1 MGRAKNSYQILAGPR
16 TLCYIWP
23 LDCSNLKM
31 KGKTSLQSQKKSL
44 LDLPLLF
51 CVFLLVAFG
60 LIMVYDSSVVQ
71 GLKDFG
77 DSNYYIKQQLIWV
90 GLGVVSMFFF
100 SQLGY
105 RRFKQYALPL
115 MLLSFLMLLAVF
127 IPGLGVSGGGA
138 HRWLKLGIITIQPA
152 EIMKLTGVIYLSAIF
167 EKKTYLIPFLLM
179 VILVTFVTAVLQK
192 DLGSTI
198 VFVATVVLLY
208 FASGA
213 PFWHFLISIPF
224 GLGSLALLILTSS
237 YRSKR
242 ILAFLDPFSDPQGFT
257 YHISQ
262 VLIAL
267 GSGGLLGLGF
277 GHSRQKFEYI
287 PEVSTDS
294 IFGIV
299 GEELGFIGTTA
310 LIALF
315 LFLIIRGF
323 KIAQNCPDKFGRILA
338 LGLTSWLGIQIVI
351 NLSSMTALLPLTGV
365 PLPFI
370 SYGGSALVADL
381 TAVGI
386 LLNISK
392 QNNV

>member
-1 MGRAKNSYQILAGPR
+1 MNFRKN
-16 TLCYIWP
+16 
-23 LDCSNLKM
+23 NL
-31 KGKTSLQSQKKSL
+31 LQQKKNIDIPLLAVSSL
-44 LDLPLLF
+44 LII
-51 CVFLLVAFG
+51 FG
-60 LIMVYDSSVVQ
+60 LVMVYDSSVIQ
-71 GLKDFG
+71 ALKDYK
-77 DSNYYIKQQLIWV
+77 DSYFYIRQQSIWV
-90 GLGVVSMFFF
+90 AIGLVSLFFF
-100 SQLGY
+100 SFFDY
-105 RRFKQYALPL
+105 KRFKRIAFPL
-115 MLLSFLMLLAVF
+115 LIFSLVLLIAVF

-138 HRWLKLGIITIQPA
+138 HRWLKLGPLTLQPA
-152 EIMKLTGVIYLSAIF
+152 EIIKLTGVIFLSSVFENKGRFLPYAIVVG
-167 EKKTYLIPFLLM
+167 LIVF
-179 VILVTFVTAVLQK
+179 ITAVLQK

-198 VFVATVVLLY
+198 VFVTTATLLY
-208 FASGA
+208 FAASGA
-213 PFWHFLISIPF
+213 IWHFLIALPV
-224 GLGSLALLILTSS
+224 GLVGILLLIFTSG

-267 GSGGLLGLGF
+267 GSGGLFGLGL

-299 GEELGFIGTTA
+299 GEELGFIGAT
-310 LIALF
+310 I
-315 LFLIIRGF
+315 LIILFGILIYRGF
-323 KIAQNCPDKFGRILA
+323 KIAEKSSDNFGKILA
-338 LGLTSWLGIQIVI
+338 LGLTSWLGIQIII

-370 SYGGSALVADL
+370 SYGGSALVANL

-392 QNNV
+392 QSS

>member
-1 MGRAKNSYQILAGPR
+1 MNFSRHH
-16 TLCYIWP
+16 
-23 LDCSNLKM
+23 
-31 KGKTSLQSQKKSL
+31 LQPQKKIFDSHL
-44 LDLPLLF
+44 LIVVGLLII
-51 CVFLLVAFG
+51 FG
-60 LIMVYDSSVVQ
+60 LVMVYDASVIQ
-71 GLKDFG
+71 AIGDFKDG
-77 DSNYYIKQQLIWV
+77 YYYIRQQLIWV
-90 GLGVVSMFFF
+90 FIGLLAMFFSINF
-100 SQLGY
+100 DY
-105 RRFKQYALPL
+105 KNFKKLAFPL
-115 MLLSFLMLLAVF
+115 MVLSIVLLIAVF

-138 HRWLKLGIITIQPA
+138 HRWLKLGPLTLQPA
-152 EIMKLTGVIYLSAIF
+152 EIIKLTGVIFLASIF
-167 EKKTYLIPFLLM
+167 EKGSRFLPFI
-179 VILVTFVTAVLQK
+179 ILVATVSFFTAVLQK

-198 VFVATVVLLY
+198 VFVSVATLVY
-208 FASGA
+208 FSSNA
-213 PFWHFLISIPF
+213 PIWHFVGAIPVAIAGLLI
-224 GLGSLALLILTSS
+224 LILTSG

-242 ILAFLDPFSDPQGFT
+242 IVAFLDPFSDPQGFT

-267 GSGGLLGLGF
+267 GSGGLFGL

-299 GEELGFIGTTA
+299 GEELGFFGAT
-310 LIALF
+310 
-315 LFLIIRGF
+315 FLIILFGILIYRGF
-323 KIAQNCPDKFGRILA
+323 KIAQNCSDNFGKILA

-370 SYGGSALVADL
+370 SYGGSALVANL

-392 QNNV
+392 QSA